1 MGSEAGDFSRLTL
14 RHGCKCM
21 LDAQVSVEDCLIAV
35 SAAVG
40 GANIRSAS
48 RMNKATVFF
57 LTEIQM
63 VNDLI
68 ETGLIIKDTFV
79 PVLPL
84 SSPSKKVVLSNV
96 PLFVKNEKLEQILQ
110 RYGKIVSPQR
120 IFNSPC

>member
-1 MGSEAGDFSRLTL
+1 
-14 RHGCKCM
+14 
-21 LDAQVSVEDCLIAV
+21 
-35 SAAVG
+35 
-40 GANIRSAS
+40 
-48 RMNKATVFF
+48 MNKATVFF

-96 PLFVKNEKLEQILQ
+96 PPFVKNEKLEQILQ
-110 RYGKIVSPQR
+110 RYGKIVSPIKMIPLQK
-120 IFNSPC
+120 S

>member
-1 MGSEAGDFSRLTL
+1 M
-14 RHGCKCM
+14 
-21 LDAQVSVEDCLIAV
+21 IAV

-96 PLFVKNEKLEQILQ
+96 PPFVKNEKLEQILQ
-110 RYGKIVSPQR
+110 RYGKIVSPIKMIPLGCKNPDIKHVMSFRRQAFLFLILR
-120 IFNSPC
+120 VIR